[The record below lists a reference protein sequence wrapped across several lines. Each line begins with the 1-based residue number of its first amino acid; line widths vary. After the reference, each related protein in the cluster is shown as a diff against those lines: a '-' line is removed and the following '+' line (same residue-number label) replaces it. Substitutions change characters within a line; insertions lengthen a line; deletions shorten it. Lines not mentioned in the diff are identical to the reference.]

1 MEEKSPGKPA
11 DVMEEALAKREQ
23 EKYLLKL
30 YVAGATPASTA
41 AITNIR
47 KICEENL
54 KGRYELAVVDIYQ
67 QPVLARDEQILAA
80 PTLIKKLP
88 LPIRRFIGDMANK
101 ERILVGLDLRP
112 KEKGRRMRKPS
123 VKRPSLTKG
132 PPPR

>member
-1 MEEKSPGKPA
+1 MEKKIRVKSA
-11 DVMEEALAKREQ
+11 SAMAEALGKRGREM
-23 EKYLLKL
+23 YTLRL
-30 YVAGATPASTA
+30 YVAGMTPASTA
-41 AITNIR
+41 AILNIK

-54 KGRYELAVVDIYQ
+54 LGRYELAVVDIYQ

-112 KEKGRRMRKPS
+112 KEKAPGKKKVPAR
-123 VKRPSLTKG
+123 RPS
-132 PPPR
+132 PA